1 MATWEQNVV
10 AGGIDPV
17 TSVLIRGGETH
28 REGPE
33 KMDAAQAKSAEVLTA
48 PRSLQRGPA
57 PPTPDSG
64 RRTVGV
70 HIAVG

>member
-1 MATWEQNVV
+1 M
-10 AGGIDPV
+10 
-17 TSVLIRGGETH
+17 TSVLIIRGGETH

-33 KMDAAQAKSAEVLTA
+33 KMDAAQAKSAKVLTA

-57 PPTPDSG
+57 PPTSDSG